1 MRALH
6 PSGVCVCCTPSHF
19 SVKSVQDH
27 CEVLTVSGSIWS
39 VSDRA
44 SGGLIRPSSVSLFL
58 DLCLLDFVYF
68 FCRFFSSRFCVF
80 FAVKRCLF
88 SARWIGAA
96 MPRPVS
102 HSVVIGL
109 HYVQA
114 EQVEV
119 PAMYSAVSGATVVP
133 ANSHS
138 SRLPVFVFLFRFALL
153 LLGSVWVRVQ

>member
-1 MRALH
+1 
-6 PSGVCVCCTPSHF
+6 
-19 SVKSVQDH
+19 
-27 CEVLTVSGSIWS
+27 
-39 VSDRA
+39 
-44 SGGLIRPSSVSLFL
+44 
-58 DLCLLDFVYF
+58 
-68 FCRFFSSRFCVF
+68 
-80 FAVKRCLF
+80 
-88 SARWIGAA
+88 

-102 HSVVIGL
+102 RSVVIGL

-138 SRLPVFVFLFRFALL
+138 NDSSRLPVFVFLFRFALL

>member
-1 MRALH
+1 
-6 PSGVCVCCTPSHF
+6 
-19 SVKSVQDH
+19 
-27 CEVLTVSGSIWS
+27 
-39 VSDRA
+39 
-44 SGGLIRPSSVSLFL
+44 
-58 DLCLLDFVYF
+58 
-68 FCRFFSSRFCVF
+68 
-80 FAVKRCLF
+80 
-88 SARWIGAA
+88 

-102 HSVVIGL
+102 RSVVIGL

-133 ANSHS
+133 ANSQS